1 MKSKKDIPKFNKI
14 SAEATFKIDR
24 FKKSVRKTISHKHD
38 NHLEMIFLTQG
49 SGVHHIDGV
58 AYPIHPPIFFLI
70 RREQVHSWEMESEPK
85 GYVIILKRDFL
96 SQFLDSNI
104 RTQLFEL
111 SNQNMRIS
119 FSKKEQNRAECIL
132 DMAIEEY
139 NHHSLNKR
147 MMGGLFQCFFEI
159 ILTSQS
165 GQTESKPIRQYDS
178 GGADGIYRKF
188 LELLH
193 NQDNSLRN
201 NVSYYAKI
209 LHISPQLLNQHCQKE
224 AGESASKIIADAIIL
239 EAKRLLLY
247 TELSVREIGNLLNFN
262 DDSHFVKYFKKYT
275 NQTPVSYRNSSSGSN
290 PENP

>member
-1 MKSKKDIPKFNKI
+1 
-14 SAEATFKIDR
+14 
-24 FKKSVRKTISHKHD
+24 
-38 NHLEMIFLTQG
+38 
-49 SGVHHIDGV
+49 
-58 AYPIHPPIFFLI
+58 
-70 RREQVHSWEMESEPK
+70 
-85 GYVIILKRDFL
+85 
-96 SQFLDSNI
+96 
-104 RTQLFEL
+104 
-111 SNQNMRIS
+111 MRIG
-119 FSKKEQNRAECIL
+119 FSEKEQNRAECIL

-139 NHHSLNKR
+139 NHPPLNKR
-147 MMGGLFQCFFEI
+147 MMGGLFQCFFEL

-165 GQTESKPIRQYDS
+165 EQTESKPTRQNDT
-178 GGADGIYRKF
+178 GGPDGIYRKF

-201 NVSYYAKI
+201 NVSYYANI

-275 NQTPVSYRNSSSGSN
+275 NQMPVSYRNSSSGSN